1 MTSGLKVTVHVPL
14 PLSRMSIGAFLG
26 PCTDTLIPPV
36 DSNSIV
42 LQILW
47 EVNFFIKFQI
57 PVEEL
62 ILMICGLNMEILGYE
77 NSESWD

>member
-42 LQILW
+42 LQIKQ
-47 EVNFFIKFQI
+47 VNFFIKFQI

-62 ILMICGLNMEILGYE
+62 ILMICGLNMEILGYD
-77 NSESWD
+77 NSESWR